1 MEEETASGHY
11 LPPNTKVLTLITNN
25 PRIAAT
31 KLWEQR
37 KQSESTSSRVD
48 TLPHRSDPV
57 IPSFPSAS
65 ASASV
70 GVDQRE
76 NAQQAALIKELQT
89 DLNLSKMRIERLQQ
103 QWQQVKSRI
112 AELRFAVQALFGYQ
126 LDIGRDDNKQRT
138 YRTTSFYNPHL
149 ALTFVVSDNSLS
161 LCDTTLPVEA
171 FERELYLLRKSKAI
185 PYFLSSLTVR
195 FFDAAAA
202 SSSSSSSS
210 SSSRSMRPLSILDEG
225 QE

>member
-37 KQSESTSSRVD
+37 KQSESIS
-48 TLPHRSDPV
+48 SDPSTRTRKGDPV
-57 IPSFPSAS
+57 VSSSSSSSSSSFAS
-65 ASASV
+65 ADL
-70 GVDQRE
+70 DQRG

-161 LCDTTLPVEA
+161 LCDTTLPVES

-202 SSSSSSSS
+202 SSSAP
-210 SSSRSMRPLSILDEG
+210 SSSRSMRPLSVLDEG